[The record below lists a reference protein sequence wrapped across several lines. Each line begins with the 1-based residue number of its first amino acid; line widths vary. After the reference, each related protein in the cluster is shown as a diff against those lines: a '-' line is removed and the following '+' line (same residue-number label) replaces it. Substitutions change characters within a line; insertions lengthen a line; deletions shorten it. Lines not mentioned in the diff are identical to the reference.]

1 MVAVPMWN
9 QQMHTSDPS
18 YTSRPDPRGRRR
30 NTAFIVLFGAAA
42 IITACSLIAYFA
54 IISYFDRGVTIG
66 DAVAVVDIQG
76 EIFYDRW
83 KLDEIESHREND
95 NVKAVVLF
103 INSPGGGVAASQ
115 ALHRAVL
122 DLRLQ
127 KPVVA
132 YMASVAASGG
142 YYVACATDSIFAS
155 EGTLTG
161 SIGVIASFLR
171 TEELY
176 QKIGLDVT
184 VIKSGRYKDVGS
196 PHREMTKAE
205 KAYMGDLLDDV
216 YQQFLTAVAETRGMS
231 MDEVI
236 DVAEGRLYTGRSALE
251 AGLVDHL
258 GSYEDAIYMAARMGG
273 IDGEPQVVKKRRRRP
288 LWERILGQSFTSIAR
303 DRQERISLKYIIP

>member
-1 MVAVPMWN
+1 VA
-9 QQMHTSDPS
+9 
-18 YTSRPDPRGRRR
+18 
-30 NTAFIVLFGAAA
+30 
-42 IITACSLIAYFA
+42 
-54 IISYFDRGVTIG
+54 IG

-76 EIFYDRW
+76 EIYYDRW
-83 KLDEIESHREND
+83 KLGEIESHREND

-122 DLRLQ
+122 DLRLE
-127 KPVVA
+127 KPVIA

-142 YYVACATDSIFAS
+142 YYVACAADSILAT

-196 PHREMTKAE
+196 LRP
-205 KAYMGDLLDDV
+205 V
-216 YQQFLTAVAETRGMS
+216 
-231 MDEVI
+231 
-236 DVAEGRLYTGRSALE
+236 SA
-251 AGLVDHL
+251 
-258 GSYEDAIYMAARMGG
+258 
-273 IDGEPQVVKKRRRRP
+273 RR
-288 LWERILGQSFTSIAR
+288 Q
-303 DRQERISLKYIIP
+303 